1 MNNPKSITVFGKVT
15 SVGNIEGQSFKQVG
29 LKTETGE
36 RHLAIVNTTIGEE
49 LVVGVVGTFS
59 IAQHLAY
66 ETEYVGELGAPEKH
80 KQSNSVIT
88 TFLLESASQLH
99 QTISSNT
106 GSLLFIKL
114 LTIILTIMKVNK
126 EAVVFYGS
134 IGIMITLIIL
144 SIIYS

>member
-88 TFLLESASQLH
+88 TFLLESAS
-99 QTISSNT
+99 
-106 GSLLFIKL
+106 
-114 LTIILTIMKVNK
+114 
-126 EAVVFYGS
+126 
-134 IGIMITLIIL
+134 
-144 SIIYS
+144 